1 MDEIL
6 KKLLEDQERSMSVNL
21 DDELVA
27 HVNALLDEER
37 VHLNALLDE
46 ERNAG
51 VLSDPEL
58 VATMEQFM
66 LEEDQAFMDQAF
78 MAIDQDRFTNVQP
91 DLFNVGY
98 TGITTMALPLIDVK
112 MLSQTLR
119 DLIDTMTVW
128 NYPVNEPAGPK
139 ILSSRTPSHEHIL
152 EKRAEND
159 LRRRNEGKRILSSR
173 D

>member
-6 KKLLEDQERSMSVNL
+6 KKLTEDQAVSLHL

-37 VHLNALLDE
+37 NADMLLDE
-46 ERNAG
+46 ALAPYAE
-51 VLSDPEL
+51 
-58 VATMEQFM
+58 MYM
-66 LEEDQAFMDQAF
+66 IEEDQAFMDQAF
-78 MAIDQDRFTNVQP
+78 MAIDQDWFANVQP
-91 DLFNVGY
+91 DLFDVGY
-98 TGITTMALPLIDVK
+98 IGITHMALPMIDVK
-112 MLSQTLR
+112 MLSQSLR
-119 DLIDTMTVW
+119 DLIGTMTVW